1 MHIGI
6 MGGTFDPIHYGHLR
20 CAQEALEGFE
30 LDKVVF
36 VPTAVTPHKP
46 EDGMT
51 PAAARLEMVRLAISD
66 NPGFEVSD
74 IEIKRGGR
82 SFTIDTVRELSG
94 QGVEISLIVGN
105 DSFNDI
111 STWCEYETLFT
122 LVNFIIVARP
132 DYPPK
137 KPAEALPVALA
148 RNFWY
153 DAALECYKSSWD
165 KTLTYAGT
173 TLFAISSTDI
183 RRRVSTGRS
192 IRYLTPRSVADYI
205 VTEELY
211 K

>member
-1 MHIGI
+1 MRIAI

-20 CAQEALEGFE
+20 CAEEVREGLG

-46 EDGMT
+46 QEAITT
-51 PAAARLEMVRLAISD
+51 PSARLEMVRLAVMD

-82 SFTIDTVRELSG
+82 SFTIDTVRGLAGTDIELN
-94 QGVEISLIVGN
+94 LIVGN
-105 DSFNDI
+105 DSFNEI
-111 STWCEYETLFT
+111 SNWAEYETLFM
-122 LVNFIIVARP
+122 LVNFIVVARP
-132 DYPPK
+132 DFPPK
-137 KPAEALPVALA
+137 KPGEALPVALA

-153 DAALECYKSSWD
+153 DIESECYKNRWG

-173 TLFAISSTDI
+173 TLFGISSTDI
-183 RRRVSTGRS
+183 RRRVSTGGS

-205 VTEELY
+205 IREELY